1 MRNAFHCIG
10 ALTLVS
16 ALSAC
21 GGREE
26 AANNAAAANEMN
38 VLMAESAPLAN
49 TEVEAPAAPAPA
61 VREEAPVAKA
71 APAKPAPAPAPAKPK
86 PADPPE
92 KTPDPSCTPE
102 HRAAG
107 HC

>member
-1 MRNAFHCIG
+1 MSKAFHCIG
-10 ALTLVS
+10 ALTLFS

-26 AANNAAAANEMN
+26 AANNAAAANELN
-38 VLMAESAPLAN
+38 VLMTESAPLATN
-49 TEVEAPAAPAPA
+49 EVEAPAAPAPA
-61 VREEAPVAKA
+61 VRGAAPASKA
-71 APAKPAPAPAPAKPK
+71 APAKPAPAPAKPK

-92 KTPDPSCTPE
+92 ETPDPSCTPE